1 MAAIIQLRRGSS
13 PSSLSYG
20 EIYVNDD
27 SASLVLRLSG
37 SGDIVTLTKL
47 EQKNHGNL
55 WIDGDITAS
64 SISASG
70 DIRIGGE
77 LYLGDEV
84 TDNIVIQGSLSSSLI
99 PQSDNEF
106 DLGSTTKKYKDLY
119 VGTIHASNTVI
130 SGQANISG
138 SEQITAFGFIS
149 GSDLNSL
156 NSYTSSNNTR
166 IDGIDAVTSSFD
178 TRITQL
184 ETDTGS
190 QDQRLDRL
198 ELETGSINT
207 TNTAQNTRLTTLETK
222 TGSLDTN
229 ITTINGRLGNV
240 ETTTASFDSRLDNL
254 ESNSGSSNTFQADAT
269 IQLNNIESTTSS
281 FDGRLNNIESTTSS
295 FDGRLDNLE
304 STTASIDVRI
314 GGIDTTT
321 ASLDGRLNVEEAKST
336 TLATVTSSLDG
347 RLDVEEAK
355 STTLATVTS
364 SFDQRLDR
372 LQLETSSL
380 DGRLDVEEGKST
392 TLQTVTASL
401 EGRLNNVE
409 TTTSSHDDRISNLET
424 STGSSDISL
433 TNVHSFTS
441 SFNTA
446 ITLDSTNVTVLGN
459 LTVQGSQ
466 TQLNTQT
473 LNIEDKNLLIA
484 SGAADSAAANGA
496 GITIDGA
503 SKSLIWDHDDSNFL
517 FDARVSSSVGF
528 VGDGSGLT
536 GVTANSV
543 AFNSITSKP
552 TLLSGSKQIT
562 DFGFISGSDLD
573 RLHLYT
579 ASADIR
585 LSNLETTTAS
595 LDSRLDVEEGKST
608 TIQTVTSS
616 FDSRLTNIESTTSS
630 LDGRL
635 DNVESTTSSLDTR
648 LTREESKS
656 TTLATVTSSLD
667 SRLDIE
673 EAKSTT
679 LQGVTSSL
687 DSRLD
692 NVESTTSSFSGR
704 LTNLESTTSSLDS
717 RLDNVETIT
726 SSFDQ
731 RLGRLQLE
739 TASIDVRIDG
749 IDTITAS
756 FDSRLDQVETFT
768 GSQDNKFTN
777 IHLTTQS
784 LDSRLDNVE
793 TTTSSLVSR
802 VDQLTT
808 FTGSVGTAAFF
819 NVTSSIFND
828 TTVVPTAAAVND
840 AIVSS
845 GGGDVTSVGAGLGL
859 SGGGVSG
866 DLTLALNTG
875 SSHFINA
882 VTANAGATDISSLNS
897 YTASNNTTNS
907 GQDTRLNQLAAATSS
922 YLTSVDYT
930 VYPVDI
936 SSDTNLAVSDTS
948 EVNMILTGDTL
959 SAELIGGV
967 VSGSSQTVAHLVNK
981 DVNFGNGDIT
991 ASVVAT
997 SIIHPNVGDDTIS
1010 FKTGTYL
1017 DGITEVQATRFI
1029 GEINATNGVVS
1040 GSQQVVLNDAD
1051 KTGFNTADVSEDSSN
1066 LYYTDTRVKTKLDAD
1081 TVISGSGQVVLQSAD
1096 KTGFTGASSIT
1107 TVGTIGTGT
1116 WQGTVIDKTYL
1127 DDEVYNTSL
1136 NSYTASNN
1144 VDITNL
1150 ESFTSS
1156 VETAI
1161 ALDSSNVTI
1170 LGNLTVQGS
1179 TTELDVTTLNVA
1191 DKNILIASGA
1201 SDSAA
1206 ADGAGI
1212 TIGGANES
1220 LFWDHSSSHF
1230 TFSDDLHVVGNITL
1244 SGTVDGIDISA
1255 IDTDDVSEATNKYY
1269 TDARVKTK
1277 LDAETVISG
1286 SSQVLGILSSLNT
1299 YTSSNDTTNN
1309 TQNDRLNQ
1317 LSTETGSI
1325 TTEQAL
1331 QDTRLNQLAAA
1342 TSSYLTSVDISSDTN
1357 LAVSDTNEVNMILTG
1372 DTLSAELIG
1381 GVVSGSS
1388 QITIGGDATGS
1399 ANDINVIAINGVAI
1413 SNAEASQLANI
1424 NSVTISNTQ
1433 WGYLGSSNQGIATS
1447 DTVQFAK
1454 VGVGGA
1460 SDATYELKVTGD
1472 VGATGDIVAYIS
1484 SDKRLKDN
1492 IQPIEGALDKVSQI
1506 SGNTFDWNEEKQNI
1520 YKGKDYGVIAQ
1531 EIQEV
1536 MPELVDTRDNGYLAV
1551 KYDKIVPLLIESIK
1565 ELKKEIEEL
1574 KSK

>member
-254 ESNSGSSNTFQADAT
+254 ESTSGSSNTFQADAT

-409 TTTSSHDDRISNLET
+409 TTTSSHDDRLTNLET
-424 STGSSDISL
+424 STGSSDVSL

-679 LQGVTSSL
+679 LEGVTSSL

-739 TASIDVRIDG
+739 TASIDVRING

-840 AIVSS
+840 AIVSA

-866 DLTLALNTG
+866 DLTLALDTG
-875 SSHFINA
+875 SSHFVNA
-882 VTANAGATDISSLNS
+882 VTSNAGATDISSLNS

-922 YLTSVDYT
+922 YLTT
-930 VYPVDI
+930 VDI

-997 SIIHPNVGDDTIS
+997 STIHPNVGDDTIS

-1017 DGITEVQATRFI
+1017 DGITEIQATRFI
-1029 GEINATNGVVS
+1029 GEIKATNGVVS
-1040 GSQQVVLNDAD
+1040 GSSQVVLNDAD

-1066 LYYTDTRVKTKLDAD
+1066 LYYTDARVKTKLTAEG
-1081 TVISGSGQVVLQSAD
+1081 VISGSSQIDHDQTTNFNANEH
-1096 KTGFTGASSIT
+1096 FTQANIT
-1107 TVGTIGTGT
+1107 TVGTVGTGV
-1116 WQGTVIDKTYL
+1116 WQGTVIDKQYL

-1201 SDSAA
+1201 ADSAA

-1212 TIGGANES
+1212 TIGGANET
-1220 LFWDHSSSHF
+1220 LTWVHSDSRFS
-1230 TFSDDLHVVGNITL
+1230 FSDDLNVVGNITV

-1277 LDAETVISG
+1277 LDAETVVSG

-1309 TQNDRLNQ
+1309 TQTDRLNQ

-1357 LAVSDTNEVNMILTG
+1357 LAVSDTNEVNMILSG

-1447 DTVQFAK
+1447 DNVQFAK

-1492 IQPIEGALDKVSQI
+1492 IQPIEGALDKVSKI